1 MTEEKEIK
9 ARCQACASSL
19 WTLSVSPND
28 KPYAATLNCM
38 CGALS
43 YFVISYQTG
52 GFPVIIKKGHLKND
66 EYICA
71 ECCGVFE
78 KGRTDEEALDQ
89 YKRQTGDVSA
99 NLDDTA
105 ACCEDCWN
113 KIVVPQLN

>member
-19 WTLSVSPND
+19 WTLSVSPCE
-28 KPYAATLNCM
+28 KPYVATLECM
-38 CGALS
+38 CGMAS
-43 YFVISYQTG
+43 YFVISYPPFG
-52 GFPVIIKKGHLKND
+52 LPSIIKKGFLKSD
-66 EYICA
+66 EYICT
-71 ECCGVFE
+71 ECLGVFE
-78 KGRTDEEALDQ
+78 KGRTDEEALEL
-89 YKRQTGDVSA
+89 YKKQTGDVSA